1 MRLLTMLYGVLSYL
15 IFFAVF
21 VYFIGFVGDLFVPKS
36 LSSVAEV
43 SSLNAFLI
51 NLGLLLLWGVQHSVM
66 ARDWFKEMIA
76 SVVPHHVERSTYVLA
91 SAIVLAVLMFYWQPM
106 DTLIWHVNDIFW
118 QQVLWLIFGL
128 GWVLVLVATF
138 LTDHFD
144 LFGLRQSWL
153 YFVKKTYTP
162 VVFTEY
168 LFYRWIRH
176 PMMLGLFLAFWATPI
191 MTLGHLV
198 FSIGMSI
205 YVLLGIHYE
214 EKGLAKAIGQPY
226 QDYQQRTSK
235 IIPKVY

>member
-1 MRLLTMLYGVLSYL
+1 MRLLTMLYGVLSYF

-21 VYFIGFVGDLFVPKS
+21 VYFIGFVGDVFVPKS
-36 LSSVAEV
+36 LSSVAEM
-43 SSLNAFLI
+43 SFSDALAI
-51 NLGLLLLWGVQHSVM
+51 NVGLMLLWGVQHSVM

-91 SAIVLAVLMFYWQPM
+91 SAIVLVVLMFYWQPM
-106 DTLIWHVNDIFW
+106 DTLIWHVDDIFW
-118 QQVLWLIFGL
+118 RQVLWVIFGL

-176 PMMLGLFLAFWATPI
+176 PMMLGLFLAFWSTPI

-198 FSIGMSI
+198 FSIGMSS

-214 EKGLAKAIGQPY
+214 EKGLAKEIGQPY

>member
-118 QQVLWLIFGL
+118 QQVLWLLFGL

>member
-1 MRLLTMLYGVLSYL
+1 MRLLTMLYGMLSYF

-21 VYFIGFVGDLFVPKS
+21 VYFIGFVGDVFVPKS
-36 LSSVAEV
+36 LSSVAKMSFGDALATNV
-43 SSLNAFLI
+43 
-51 NLGLLLLWGVQHSVM
+51 GLMLLWGVQHSVM

-76 SVVPHHVERSTYVLA
+76 SVVPHHVERSTYVLV
-91 SAIVLAVLMFYWQPM
+91 SAIVLAVLMLYWQPM
-106 DTLIWHVNDIFW
+106 DTLIWHVDDIFW
-118 QQVLWLIFGL
+118 QQVLWVIFSL
-128 GWVLVLVATF
+128 GWLLVLVSTF

-176 PMMLGLFLAFWATPI
+176 PMMLGLFLAFWSTPI